1 MELKWEISDEE
12 RTRHDALFYSQ
23 NPQGRYLSGE
33 QARSLFIRSK
43 LPLPELSK
51 IWKLADISRN
61 NMLDIDEFAVAMHL
75 IQSRLKGKNI
85 PEKLPETLTPVNS
98 PTVDVP
104 AMLQEEREAYGRAFL
119 WKSDSKMGCV
129 DGQTACYI
137 LIGSGLSE
145 NILARIWNMSDIDR
159 DGKLSQDE
167 FFVALHLTR
176 FCKQGNSIEGSV
188 NVRTIL
194 LQQIKEDCYD
204 TKKLRLA
211 EVQTEKRKLLSL
223 KEKLCHEIA
232 GGLDEELMAQKV
244 QDELDQV
251 NRQIYLLEK
260 DETELRRA
268 LQQLKDKSKRESFKP
283 FDRSFLLKRHPS
295 GGDIFR
301 GASRSY
307 EETISDQ
314 WDVEIQKLWKE
325 DGDLSDFGTA
335 ISEDLKAPDESE
347 NNDEDQSVRALVSSI
362 SEAQELSNT
371 VAMSSTVSLDING
384 NSDETK
390 PSMSSSVDKQKN
402 NHDGSFD
409 QYRRRATDEQHESQ
423 ISDVDDKENKSY
435 HLMNGSSQNSSTLLM
450 SDTED
455 SLINLTTSVDSQK
468 SLHSSYQVEN
478 DVTLEHSPIVS
489 PVEGSVEVNTAT
501 TVHSSAFASLDSL
514 SVNLGD
520 GEESFQDKRRENQP
534 PLSPSSVT
542 QENLIPIIFEE
553 KKQKDEERAKH
564 KELNEELRRKA
575 REELH
580 KLDEET
586 IRNAEHRKV
595 VFEEEKRKLEH
606 QTSAAQEERDK
617 KKEPLTKIE
626 AGKILEQEVE
636 EQRLREAL
644 TRIELENIKERERIE
659 QEKQKF
665 KLAKKEEHPSAFQS
679 TDLIQTSIIDE
690 KGECVENGN
699 NQAVR
704 ISSKRGSIV
713 DLIEG
718 DVKFEPIKQPVEN
731 RPILEPVKSAS
742 YPQTQ
747 SQQQPLTSQHHQP
760 VMRRTKDTGKPAP
773 NRNAENRK
781 SIIELEI
788 ERQRERE
795 EEMRREA
802 ELARRFHAKQQGDD
816 KFLDKNGEETKP
828 KEKKS
833 SVSKPP
839 SVQRKTEKF
848 EKKCEE
854 LKAKEYRPKQALEK
868 STPAAKPKSI
878 QQPLIEE
885 DTVIRSKTV
894 DVMQR
899 RNENDCAESSLE
911 SGETEAQRKRR
922 EEKELFKQMQEE
934 ERQRQEA
941 QRQDLERI
949 RKEVDRREA
958 EEMVRVKQAKE
969 EEKAKQRELEI
980 RMLEE
985 RQKESLQ
992 KEEKSK
998 QDTISRKTTFAAHK
1012 LILEQRVLKAL
1023 EESKQ
1028 ESSHSNRR
1036 ASSFEPSTDFSS
1048 LCDTV
1053 NEDLTS
1059 GGVKLRKASFE
1070 KNEAR
1075 KDSTEDMR
1083 KKRFSFNLDGVHS
1096 GINLSE
1102 HAPSRVVQSGSMK
1115 EGMANAAEDIKKSQ
1129 AQDRKGRKEN
1139 SNTGKLLKA
1148 KSLCDLSMKKDGK
1161 KDDLNS
1167 HPMLNKPLSN
1177 RSADSVDGGFPSFSD
1192 SRIQRELEEQR
1203 MREAI
1208 VKQESKER
1216 ERWYRQEEEKKMTS
1230 EPPVTGKKEVSLRD
1244 IKRNPLPNK
1253 IQVKKPN
1260 HSSTNRES
1268 LTQSMA
1274 AQWETKLQSIPDGSD
1289 TKDKADHQRR
1299 KSVIEI
1305 EREEERRR
1313 EEELQKERERLFLE
1327 RKQKEEENRFLLQR
1341 KLEQENE
1348 KKRKEREEK
1357 EKRQQRTT
1365 AMKSLFEKM
1374 GGKQ

>member
-1 MELKWEISDEE
+1 MRGFSKMELKWEISDEE

-51 IWKLADISRN
+51 IWFVR
-61 NMLDIDEFAVAMHL
+61 FL
-75 IQSRLKGKNI
+75 IRGKNV
-85 PEKLPETLTPVNS
+85 L
-98 PTVDVP
+98 
-104 AMLQEEREAYGRAFL
+104 
-119 WKSDSKMGCV
+119 
-129 DGQTACYI
+129 
-137 LIGSGLSE
+137 
-145 NILARIWNMSDIDR
+145 NMSDIDR

-194 LQQIKEDCYD
+194 LQQIKEDCYE

-307 EETISDQ
+307 KETISDQ

-347 NNDEDQSVRALVSSI
+347 NNLNDGDQSVRSLISSI

-390 PSMSSSVDKQKN
+390 PRMSSSVDKQEN

-409 QYRRRATDEQHESQ
+409 QYRRRATGEQHESQ
-423 ISDVDDKENKSY
+423 ISDYDDKENKSY

-455 SLINLTTSVDSQK
+455 SLINLTTSVD
-468 SLHSSYQVEN
+468 
-478 DVTLEHSPIVS
+478 
-489 PVEGSVEVNTAT
+489 
-501 TVHSSAFASLDSL
+501 
-514 SVNLGD
+514 
-520 GEESFQDKRRENQP
+520 
-534 PLSPSSVT
+534 T
-542 QENLIPIIFEE
+542 QENLIPIILEE

-606 QTSAAQEERDK
+606 QTSVAQEERDI

-679 TDLIQTSIIDE
+679 TDLIQTSIIDD

-731 RPILEPVKSAS
+731 RPILEPVKSSS

-885 DTVIRSKTV
+885 DTVIQSKKV

-1028 ESSHSNRR
+1028 ESSFSNRR

-1096 GINLSE
+1096 GMNLSE

-1115 EGMANAAEDIKKSQ
+1115 EGMAHAAEDIKKSQ

-1167 HPMLNKPLSN
+1167 HPILNKPLSN
-1177 RSADSVDGGFPSFSD
+1177 RSADSVDGGFPLFSD

-1216 ERWYRQEEEKKMTS
+1216 ERWYRQEEEKKTTS

-1253 IQVKKPN
+1253 IQVSN
-1260 HSSTNRES
+1260 STYSGMRSS
-1268 LTQSMA
+1268 QS
-1274 AQWETKLQSIPDGSD
+1274 SSN
-1289 TKDKADHQRR
+1289 
-1299 KSVIEI
+1299 SVFI
-1305 EREEERRR
+1305 
-1313 EEELQKERERLFLE
+1313 
-1327 RKQKEEENRFLLQR
+1327 
-1341 KLEQENE
+1341 
-1348 KKRKEREEK
+1348 
-1357 EKRQQRTT
+1357 
-1365 AMKSLFEKM
+1365 S
-1374 GGKQ
+1374 